1 MAIGPLTMV
10 AAGEDWAAAEA
21 APTSSA
27 AHSGSGNEFADINAM
42 MCGTPVW
49 LRRFTPRTSHVS
61 PLPCFL

>member
-1 MAIGPLTMV
+1 
-10 AAGEDWAAAEA
+10 
-21 APTSSA
+21 
-27 AHSGSGNEFADINAM
+27 M